1 MKTLSITFAA
11 VVIAVIGTLALA
23 SYLSTHIIPNQ
34 KFLLYIGT
42 KPLIG
47 KPTYVYWTTEDD
59 FDKALA
65 LLYLDGNSHTVIAE
79 VLGISESNVG
89 TRMHRIKRKL
99 QRSWRE
105 LAAMVGKASLEIVPL
120 DGDLKALPKLQLEAV
135 LAKGLAEQNI
145 AEEKKLYV
153 AEG

>member
-65 LLYLDGNSHTVIAE
+65 QVC
-79 VLGISESNVG
+79 SNGG
-89 TRMHRIKRKL
+89 TYKIRKL
-99 QRSWRE
+99 KGEDQEPYDAKPCKEMLKTVKVTKSK
-105 LAAMVGKASLEIVPL
+105 AADDAAAGASAGNDPNTVYKVAATSVEDIRKVMN
-120 DGDLKALPKLQLEAV
+120 ALSPTPTP
-135 LAKGLAEQNI
+135 
-145 AEEKKLYV
+145 YP
-153 AEG
+153 